1 MNAAQAMRFGVPVIL
16 KLKEI
21 FENQEEN
28 VYVKNNIFIE
38 FKKKLEFQNINFS
51 YSARQPAIFENL
63 KLIITPNSFN
73 GIKGKSGVGKSTLIN
88 ILAGLLAPTKGE
100 ILSDS
105 INIHSNLKSW
115 QSKIG
120 YVPQN
125 VFLGDLSIKENI
137 AFGEDKKSIDEN
149 KIKRAIELARLDR
162 FISELKFGADTKIGE
177 FGSQI
182 SGGQKQRIG
191 IARALY
197 NIPQILILDESTNAL
212 DENTEKEI
220 LQDILKLKENNIT
233 LFSISHEEKSLSI
246 CDNIFEIKNKKLIN
260 YEIKVFSNNSSKR
273 RIERNKE

>member
-115 QSKIG
+115 QSKIDM
-120 YVPQN
+120 
-125 VFLGDLSIKENI
+125 FLKM
-137 AFGEDKKSIDEN
+137 F
-149 KIKRAIELARLDR
+149 
-162 FISELKFGADTKIGE
+162 F
-177 FGSQI
+177 
-182 SGGQKQRIG
+182 
-191 IARALY
+191 
-197 NIPQILILDESTNAL
+197 
-212 DENTEKEI
+212 
-220 LQDILKLKENNIT
+220 
-233 LFSISHEEKSLSI
+233 
-246 CDNIFEIKNKKLIN
+246 
-260 YEIKVFSNNSSKR
+260 
-273 RIERNKE
+273 